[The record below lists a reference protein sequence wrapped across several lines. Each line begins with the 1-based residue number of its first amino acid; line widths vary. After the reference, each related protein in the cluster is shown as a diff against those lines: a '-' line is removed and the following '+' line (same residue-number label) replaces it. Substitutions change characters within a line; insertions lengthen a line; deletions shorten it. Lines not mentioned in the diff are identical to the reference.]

1 MMSGVLTLQE
11 YLLLNGADVDAKFS
25 QIKADVRYFLE
36 FCFCRADVD
45 AKFSQIKADV
55 RYFLEFCFCRYHCS
69 RFS

>member
-36 FCFCRADVD
+36 FCFC
-45 AKFSQIKADV
+45 Q
-55 RYFLEFCFCRYHCS
+55 YHCS